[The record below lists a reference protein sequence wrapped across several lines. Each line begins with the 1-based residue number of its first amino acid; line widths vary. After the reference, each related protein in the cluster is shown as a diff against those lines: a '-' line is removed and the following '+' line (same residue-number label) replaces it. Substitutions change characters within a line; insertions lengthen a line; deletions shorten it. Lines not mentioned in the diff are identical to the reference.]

1 MGMGVHKSAI
11 IPAGYPYNH
20 HLLEFE
26 RRSGAMA
33 GVSHPWLQ
41 RVSSPLRHSEWSD
54 ELEGHPDAVLATY
67 VLNGIYNGFHIGFD
81 RSKRCKPSRSNMKS
95 ALDNAGVVG
104 QYLEEEVRLG
114 RIVGP
119 IPLAWVP
126 AGTQLSPIGV
136 IPKSNQPGKWR
147 LIVDLSS
154 PHGQSVNDGIE
165 PHLCTVE
172 YLRMDEVLGRIAASG
187 RGTQLAKMDIASAY
201 RMVPVHPDD
210 RPLLAVQWAGQVF
223 FDTRLPFGLRS
234 APKIFT
240 AVADALQWVMKR
252 QGVSWVAH
260 YLDDYI
266 TMGPPGADTCA
277 ANLEAMLATCARLG
291 VPTAPGK
298 CEGPTSSLVF
308 LGFELDTEVMEVRL
322 PPQKLRRILDL
333 VEDWLRKRACK
344 KHDLECLLG
353 HLQHAAIVVRPGRTF
368 VRRLLELLG
377 AFRNRDHWIRLG
389 CAVRSDL
396 QWWSCFME
404 GWNGVSL
411 ISRMAPQRIPL
422 VSDASGS
429 WGCGAFWGPHW
440 FQWQWEG
447 RASDWTIAPKEL
459 LPIVCS
465 LAIWGKHWSGSR
477 VECRCDNAAVVAV
490 VNSGKAKD
498 STLLHLLRCLF
509 FVAAHYSV
517 HIHASHIPGKDNVAA
532 DALSRNSLSSFLQV
546 VPDADKDPT
555 PIPRTLLDLTVRE
568 QPDWTSPRWARLFSA
583 CCRQA

>member
-1 MGMGVHKSAI
+1 MGH
-11 IPAGYPYNH
+11 
-20 HLLEFE
+20 
-26 RRSGAMA
+26 
-33 GVSHPWLQ
+33 
-41 RVSSPLRHSEWSD
+41 
-54 ELEGHPDAVLATY
+54 
-67 VLNGIYNGFHIGFD
+67 
-81 RSKRCKPSRSNMKS
+81 
-95 ALDNAGVVG
+95 
-104 QYLEEEVRLG
+104 EETGE
-114 RIVGP
+114 
-119 IPLAWVP
+119 
-126 AGTQLSPIGV
+126 
-136 IPKSNQPGKWR
+136 
-147 LIVDLSS
+147 
-154 PHGQSVNDGIE
+154 
-165 PHLCTVE
+165 
-172 YLRMDEVLGRIAASG
+172 
-187 RGTQLAKMDIASAY
+187 
-201 RMVPVHPDD
+201 
-210 RPLLAVQWAGQVF
+210 
-223 FDTRLPFGLRS
+223 
-234 APKIFT
+234 
-240 AVADALQWVMKR
+240 
-252 QGVSWVAH
+252 GVSWVAH

-266 TMGPPGADTCA
+266 TLGPPGADTCA

-298 CEGPTSSLVF
+298 FEAPTSSLVF

-333 VEDWLRKRACK
+333 VEDWLHKRACK

-353 HLQHAAIVVRPGRTF
+353 HLQHAAIVVRPGRTL
-368 VRRLLELLG
+368 VRRLLELLA

-389 CAVRSDL
+389 CAVHSDQ

-429 WGCGAFWGPHW
+429 LGCGVFWGPHC

-459 LPIVCS
+459 LLIVCS
-465 LAIWGKHWSGSR
+465 LAIWGKHSR

-498 STLLHLLRCLF
+498 STLLHLLQCLF

-555 PIPRTLLDLTVRE
+555 PIPRTLLD
-568 QPDWTSPRWARLFSA
+568 
-583 CCRQA
+583 